1 MKRIMRAAAVAAVM
15 TVGVAGPAQATY
27 PVIDVKAIV
36 QLKQQLSAMARE
48 LDQLRATHGALTGV
62 RGMQNL
68 LAVPTEERNYL
79 PGDWQEM
86 ERVLAGQSARYG
98 ELARAVEGGVTA
110 NVVLSS
116 AFLADR
122 SPQEQ
127 VAIEQSRRRA
137 AWLAATTRAAYAQ
150 TSTRFGELQQLIAAV
165 GRVADAKAAADLQAR
180 IATEQAM
187 LANEQAKLELL
198 AQMAA
203 AQEAIEAQQRREA
216 ALAGHGTFAARFQPT
231 LR

>member
-1 MKRIMRAAAVAAVM
+1 
-15 TVGVAGPAQATY
+15 
-27 PVIDVKAIV
+27 
-36 QLKQQLSAMARE
+36 
-48 LDQLRATHGALTGV
+48 
-62 RGMQNL
+62 MQNL

-86 ERVLAGQSARYG
+86 EQVLAGQSARYG
-98 ELARAVEGGVTA
+98 ELARAVEGGVVSNALLTP
-110 NVVLSS
+110 
-116 AFLADR
+116 AFMAGR
-122 SPQEQ
+122 SPEEQ
-127 VAIEQSRRRA
+127 RVIEQSRRNA

-150 TSTRFGELQQLIAAV
+150 TSARFGELQQLIAAV

-203 AQEAIEAQQRREA
+203 AQEAIGAQQRREA